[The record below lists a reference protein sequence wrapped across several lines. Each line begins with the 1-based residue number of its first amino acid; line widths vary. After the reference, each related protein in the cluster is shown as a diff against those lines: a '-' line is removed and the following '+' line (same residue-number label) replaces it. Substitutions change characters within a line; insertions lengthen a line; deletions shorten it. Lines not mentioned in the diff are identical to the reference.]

1 MAASSRIYQVAVPTP
16 LYRAFD
22 YLAPSSLP
30 SGARVRVPFGR
41 RELVGV
47 VLGEVEKSELPQNRL
62 KTIAQ
67 SLDAG
72 PILPPSLLELL
83 RWAADYYHH
92 PLGEVIHTALP
103 VRLRQGRP
111 ASISGVA
118 VWTLTPEGKAVDL
131 ETLKRSPAQR
141 HLLEVLAPA
150 PEGLEAE
157 QLAQASARWKT
168 ALKALRTKGWVSS
181 HQRDSRP
188 LSTADLQGSPELN
201 PGQLSAVTAVTAGLG
216 QFCAYLLHGVTGS
229 GKTEVYLNV
238 IQQVLAQG
246 KQALVLVPEISLT
259 PQLVSRFERRF
270 RARIAV
276 LHSGL
281 NDQERLNAWLAARE
295 GKAPIVLGTRSAI
308 FTPLKNPGLIVVDE
322 EHDASYKQQD
332 GFRYSARDVAVM
344 RAARGKIPI
353 VLGSATPSLES
364 LKKAREGAY
373 TLLELPDRTGGA
385 GMPDVRL
392 LDMRRLKPSEG
403 LSPPLREAIAA
414 RLVKGE
420 QSILFLNRR
429 GFAPVWMCFDCGWV
443 APCRRCDAQ
452 LTLHQ
457 TISPGA
463 KLDAHNAPAGGAP
476 GMARIKRQKL
486 LCHHCGAEQEMALRC
501 PSCRGENL
509 HPLGEGTER
518 VEGALQKFFPQ
529 ARIERVDRD
538 STSRKGALEEK
549 LRRVHEGEADILV
562 GTQMLSK
569 GHDFPNV
576 TLVGILNADQGLY
589 GTDFRS
595 GERLFQLIMQVS
607 GRAGRADKPGEVL
620 IQTWHPGHP
629 LFTALQRHDFRGFA
643 DFALTERRETGYPP
657 FSHLALLRAESP
669 VNGAAL
675 TFLQEARTLAMR
687 LSPGKGVKILEPLPA
702 PMERRA
708 GRYRAQLLVQS
719 SSRAPLH
726 AFLGPWVT
734 ELAEAKFSKKVRWS
748 LDVDP
753 VDMY

>member
-16 LYRAFD
+16 LYRVFD
-22 YLAPSSLP
+22 YLAPSTLAP
-30 SGARVRVPFGR
+30 GTRVRVPFGR

-47 VLGEVEKSELPQNRL
+47 VLDEVAQSELPHNRL
-62 KTIAQ
+62 KSVTQ
-67 SLDAG
+67 SLDAD
-72 PILPPSLLELL
+72 PLLPPSLLRLL

-92 PLGEVIHTALP
+92 PIGEVVHTALP

-118 VWTLTPEGKAVDL
+118 VWTLTNAGKAVDPVI
-131 ETLKRSPAQR
+131 LKRAPAQKR
-141 HLLEVLAPA
+141 LLDILSLAPA
-150 PEGLEAE
+150 GLDAE
-157 QLAQASARWKT
+157 QLAQVSLRWAA
-168 ALKALRTKGWVSS
+168 ALKALRSKGWVSS

-188 LSTADLQGSPELN
+188 ASNTDIQGSPLLN
-201 PGQLSAVTAVTAGLG
+201 PGQQTAVTAVTAGLG
-216 QFCAYLLHGVTGS
+216 QFRAYLLHGVTGS

-238 IQQVLAQG
+238 IEQVLAQG
-246 KQALVLVPEISLT
+246 RQALVLVPEISLT
-259 PQLVSRFERRF
+259 PQLVDRFTRRF
-270 RARIAV
+270 RAPIAL

-281 NDQERLNAWLAARE
+281 NDQDRLNAWLAARA
-295 GKAPIVLGTRSAI
+295 GQAPIVLGTRSAV

-332 GFRYSARDVAVM
+332 GLRYSARDVAIM
-344 RAARGKIPI
+344 YAAREKIPI
-353 VLGSATPSLES
+353 LLGSATPSLES
-364 LKKAREGAY
+364 LKKARAGAY

-403 LSPPLREAIAA
+403 LSLPLREAVAA
-414 RLVKGE
+414 RLAKGE
-420 QSILFLNRR
+420 QCILFLNRR
-429 GFAPVWMCFDCGWV
+429 GFSPVWMCFDCGWV
-443 APCRRCDAQ
+443 APCKRCDAQ

-457 TISPGA
+457 
-463 KLDAHNAPAGGAP
+463 K
-476 GMARIKRQKL
+476 KQKL
-486 LCHHCGAEQEMALRC
+486 LCHHCGAEQEVVRRC

-529 ARIERVDRD
+529 ARVERIDRD

-549 LRRVHEGEADILV
+549 LRRVHAGEADILV

-589 GTDFRS
+589 GADFRS

-629 LFTALQRHDFRGFA
+629 LFAALQRHDFHGFA
-643 DFALTERRETGYPP
+643 ELALNERRETGYPP
-657 FSHLALLRAESP
+657 YSHLALLRAESP
-669 VNGAAL
+669 MPGAAL
-675 TFLQEARTLAMR
+675 RFLHDARTLAVH
-687 LSPGKGVKILEPLPA
+687 LSPGEGVQILQPMPA

-719 SSRAPLH
+719 AQRAPLH
-726 AFLGPWVT
+726 DFLGIWVRQ
-734 ELAEAKFSKKVRWS
+734 LAEAKFAKKTRWS

>member
-16 LYRAFD
+16 LYRSFD
-22 YLAPSSLP
+22 YLAPSSMIP
-30 SGARVRVPFGR
+30 GTRVRVPFGR
-41 RELVGV
+41 RELVGI
-47 VLGEVEKSELPQNRL
+47 VLREITQSELPLNRL
-62 KTIAQ
+62 KPITQ
-67 SLDAG
+67 LLDRE
-72 PILPPSLLELL
+72 PIFPTPLLSLLL
-83 RWAADYYHH
+83 WAADYYHH
-92 PLGEVIHTALP
+92 PLGEVIYTALP
-103 VRLRQGRP
+103 VRLRQGRS
-111 ASISGVA
+111 ASFSGVA
-118 VWTLTPEGKAVDL
+118 VWTLTPEGKAVDP
-131 ETLKRSPAQR
+131 EKMKRAPAQK
-141 HLLEVLAPA
+141 HLLEAMATAPQ
-150 PEGLEAE
+150 GLDTE
-157 QLAQASARWKT
+157 QLGQISVRWSV
-168 ALKALRTKGWVSS
+168 ALKALHSKGWVSS
-181 HQRDSRP
+181 YQRDSQP
-188 LSTADLQGSPELN
+188 VLDTDVQASPDLN
-201 PGQLSAVTAVTAGLG
+201 PGQKSAVAAVTADLSH
-216 QFCAYLLHGVTGS
+216 FRPYLLHGVTGS

-238 IQQVLAQG
+238 VEQVLAQG

-259 PQLVSRFERRF
+259 PQLVGRFERRF
-270 RARIAV
+270 RVRTAL

-281 NDQERLNAWLAARE
+281 NDQERLNAWLAAHA
-295 GKAPIVLGTRSAI
+295 GKAAIVLGTRSAI
-308 FTPLKNPGLIVVDE
+308 FTPLKNLGLIVVDE

-332 GFRYSARDVAVM
+332 GFRYSARDMAVM
-344 RAARGKIPI
+344 RAAREKIPI
-353 VLGSATPSLES
+353 ILGSATPSLES
-364 LKKAREGAY
+364 LKNAREGAY
-373 TLLELPDRTGGA
+373 ALLELPDRTGGA

-414 RLVKGE
+414 RLAKGE

-429 GFAPVWMCFDCGWV
+429 GFAPVWMCFDCGWL

-452 LTLHQ
+452 LTFH
-457 TISPGA
+457 
-463 KLDAHNAPAGGAP
+463 H
-476 GMARIKRQKL
+476 KRQKL
-486 LCHHCGAEQEMALRC
+486 VCHHCGAEQEVKTRC
-501 PSCRGENL
+501 PSCQGENL

-538 STSRKGALEEK
+538 STRRKGALEEK
-549 LRRVHEGEADILV
+549 LRRIHEGEADILV

-589 GTDFRS
+589 GLDFRS

-629 LFTALQRHDFRGFA
+629 LFAALQRHDFHGFA

-657 FSHLALLRAESP
+657 YSYLALLRAESP
-669 VNGAAL
+669 ASGAAL
-675 TFLQEARTLAMR
+675 KFLHQAHVLAARLVSEKSLQIM
-687 LSPGKGVKILEPLPA
+687 EPVAA

-708 GRYRAQLLVQS
+708 GCYRAQLLVQS
-719 SSRAPLH
+719 LTRVTLH
-726 AFLGPWVT
+726 AFLGQWIA

-753 VDMY
+753 LDMH

>member
-1 MAASSRIYQVAVPTP
+1 MAASSHIVQVAVPTP
-16 LYRAFD
+16 LRRAFD
-22 YLAPSSLP
+22 YLSPVSLAP
-30 SGARVRVPFGR
+30 GARVRVPFGR

-47 VLGEVEKSELPQNRL
+47 VVGEVARSELPPGRL
-62 KTIAQ
+62 KTITQ
-67 SLDAG
+67 PLDAG
-72 PILPPSLLELL
+72 AILPPPMLGLL

-103 VRLRQGRP
+103 VRLRQGRAP
-111 ASISGVA
+111 VVTGVK
-118 VWTLTPEGKAVDL
+118 VWTLTREGRAVDPQ
-131 ETLKRSPAQR
+131 TLKRAPAQK
-141 HLLEVLAPA
+141 HVLEALAA
-150 PEGLEAE
+150 AAEGLDAE
-157 QLAQASARWKT
+157 QLAQVSQRSTA
-168 ALKALRTKGWVSS
+168 ALKVLRSKGWVSS
-181 HQRDSRP
+181 HSR
-188 LSTADLQGSPELN
+188 DLQPVANGDLQSAPELN
-201 PGQLSAVTAVTAGLG
+201 PDQKSAMTAILAGLNG
-216 QFCAYLLHGVTGS
+216 FHPFLLHGVTGS
-229 GKTEVYLNV
+229 GKTEVYLGV
-238 IQQVLAQG
+238 IEQVLAQG

-259 PQLVSRFERRF
+259 PQLVGRFERRF
-270 RARIAV
+270 RAPIAV

-281 NDQERLNAWLAARE
+281 NEQERLSAWVRAGA
-295 GKAPIVLGTRSAI
+295 GGAPIVLGTRSAV

-344 RAARGKIPI
+344 RASREKIPI

-364 LKKAREGAY
+364 LKNARQGAY
-373 TLLELPDRTGGA
+373 ALIELPERTGSA
-385 GMPDVRL
+385 VMPAVRL

-403 LSPPLREAIAA
+403 LSLPLREALAD
-414 RLVKGE
+414 RLKKGE

-429 GFAPVWMCFDCGWV
+429 GFSPVWMCFDCGWV

-457 TISPGA
+457 
-463 KLDAHNAPAGGAP
+463 
-476 GMARIKRQKL
+476 KRQKL
-486 LCHHCGAEQEMALRC
+486 LCHHCGAEQEVAANC

-518 VEGALQKFFPQ
+518 VEGALQKFFPR
-529 ARIERVDRD
+529 ARIERIDRD

-595 GERLFQLIMQVS
+595 SERLFQLIMQVS

-620 IQTWHPGHP
+620 IQTWHPDYP
-629 LFTALQRHDFRGFA
+629 LFAALQRHDFHGFA
-643 DFALTERRETGYPP
+643 EFALNERRETGYPP
-657 FSHLALLRAESP
+657 YSHLALLRAESP
-669 VNGAAL
+669 APGAAL
-675 TFLQEARTLAMR
+675 EFLHEARALALS
-687 LSPGKGVKILEPLPA
+687 LSPGKDVQILAPAPA

-719 SSRAPLH
+719 AQRIPLH
-726 AFLGPWVT
+726 EFLGQWVMQ
-734 ELAEAKFSKKVRWS
+734 LAEAKFAKKTRWS

-753 VDMY
+753 MDMY